1 MQIEIGGLSDP
12 NTISELDDAPIEIS
26 NISASFELEG
36 EFDIDQLSQD
46 LENSEYDPDNHRS
59 LIYRSPNIGNF
70 SILLP
75 RKGRVS
81 VAGATSEDD
90 ILDGISEFVSK
101 LRELGITSEFGD
113 IRVENIV
120 ATGDLGKNVNLNSVV
135 LHLGL
140 ECTEYEPE
148 QFPGAVYRTSHGVI
162 LLFSSGKVVITAVK
176 SLDQVLQEYQ
186 NIRRELE
193 EF

>member
-1 MQIEIGGLSDP
+1 MEIEIDGLSDQ
-12 NTISELDDAPIEIS
+12 NTRSELDDAPIEIS
-26 NISASFELEG
+26 NISASFRLQG
-36 EFDIDQLSQD
+36 EFDIDRLSRD

-59 LIYRSPNIGNF
+59 LIYRSPNVGNF
-70 SILLP
+70 TILLP

-81 VAGATSEDD
+81 IAGATGEDD
-90 ILDGISEFVSK
+90 ILNGIAEFVSE
-101 LRELGITSEFGD
+101 LRALGIASEFGD

-120 ATGDLGKNVNLNSVV
+120 ATGDLGKSINLNAVV
-135 LHLGL
+135 IHLGL

-162 LLFSSGKVVITAVK
+162 LVFSSGKVVITAVK
-176 SLDQVLQEYQ
+176 SLDQLLQEYQ
-186 NIRRELE
+186 NIRSELE